1 MTDAID
7 YQEIFREI
15 VSGFTD
21 ADDRGDVAA
30 YIPELVKID
39 PRKLGIH
46 LTTVEQIHYS
56 FGDSDEKFSI
66 QSIAKVLSL
75 TLALK
80 ILGKDIW
87 TRVGVEPSGSA
98 FNSLVQLEYEKGIPR
113 NPFIN
118 AGAIVVCD
126 ILVSCLTDPKV
137 ELLEFIRE
145 TSGIPTIDYCST
157 VAESEKRMGFRNI
170 ALVNFMKDFGN
181 IHNDADL
188 VLDLYFHL
196 CSIEMSCKELVQAF
210 LFLAADGINPVTKT
224 TVINSQRSK
233 RINSLMQM
241 CGFYDEAGEFAFR
254 VGLPGKSGVGG
265 GIVAVHPGKFCIA
278 VWSPKLNENG
288 NSHKGMKVLEE
299 VTTKT
304 KFSIF

>member
-30 YIPELVKID
+30 YIPELGKID

-196 CSIEMSCKELVQAF
+196 CSIEMSCKEIVQAF

-241 CGFYDEAGEFAFR
+241 CAFR